1 MLKLEWLKITFAH
14 FKISINQY
22 MQFTYYGQAGFSV
35 VIKNKT
41 ILFDPFITH
50 NPLAKDI
57 DIKSIKAD
65 YLFISHGHSD
75 HTADAIKIAKQTN
88 AMCVGAA
95 EIATWFKKH
104 GVDNVRPMKPGAPI
118 QFDFG
123 SARGVTAI
131 HSSSFDDGAYAG
143 NPLGFVVTSDEG
155 NFYYAGDTALTLDMQ
170 LIPRFAKLNFA
181 VLPIGGNY
189 TMDAADAIIAA
200 DFIQCNT
207 IVGVHYNTFDLIK
220 IDTEKAVADF
230 KAAGKTLLLPAVG
243 ETIDV

>member
-1 MLKLEWLKITFAH
+1 
-14 FKISINQY
+14 

-35 VIKNKT
+35 VIKGKT

-50 NPLAKDI
+50 NPLAKNI

-75 HTADAIKIAKQTN
+75 HTADAIKIAKQTD

-95 EIATWFKKH
+95 EIGDWFMKKGIKKVH
-104 GVDNVRPMKPGAPI
+104 PINPGGPI
-118 QFDFG
+118 KFDFG
-123 SARGVTAI
+123 SVRGVTAV
-131 HSSSFDDGAYAG
+131 HSSSFDDGSYAG
-143 NPLGFVVTSDEG
+143 NPLGFVFTSDDG
-155 NFYYAGDTALTLDMQ
+155 NFYFAGDTALTLDMQ

-189 TMDAADAIIAA
+189 TMDASDAIIAA

-207 IVGVHYNTFDLIK
+207 IVGVHYNTFDAIK
-220 IDTEKAVADF
+220 IDTKKAVADF